1 MNITDDPLI
10 KIHIIGGN
18 FEWGDG
24 MILELDILGIG
35 NGFGVFIELFSERRI
50 IGVIEFW
57 VLDNFLIFGEI
68 DEGLRLSI

>member
-1 MNITDDPLI
+1 MNDPLI

-18 FEWGDG
+18 FEGRDG
-24 MILELDILGIG
+24 MILELDILVIG
-35 NGFGVFIELFSERRI
+35 NGIGVFIELFSESGI

-57 VLDNFLIFGEI
+57 GLDNFLIFGEI